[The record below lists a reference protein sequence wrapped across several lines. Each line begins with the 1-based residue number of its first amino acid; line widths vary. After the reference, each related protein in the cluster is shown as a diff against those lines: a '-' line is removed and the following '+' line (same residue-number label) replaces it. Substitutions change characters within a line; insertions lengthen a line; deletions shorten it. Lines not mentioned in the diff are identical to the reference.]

1 MAQRVLIVDD
11 DLETLRLVGLMLERE
26 DYEIS
31 VAQNGP
37 SALEKAVNDPPDL
50 ILLDVMMPEMSGFE
64 VARKLRAT
72 PQTELI
78 PIIMFTAKSQVEDRV
93 EGLEAGAD
101 AYLTKPTQPR
111 ELLAQ
116 VKALLKRSKTSQTKP
131 VESTQQRGIMTGILA
146 AKGGLGV
153 TSLATN
159 LGIATFQL
167 TKETVTVADFRPGN
181 GDLGHSL
188 GYNTPNGIL
197 QLLKRDAI
205 SASNVKRELISHSSG
220 VYLLMSPGQP
230 QDAMYMVNKIKHFK
244 AIAGHLPFISKY
256 VFLDL
261 GPSLPPITQA
271 VLEFCD
277 DFLIVLEPSP
287 YSVEQT
293 QTLIDGLY
301 ELGIGKGRI
310 QTVLLNR
317 IRSSI
322 QLSWTDVKDQLG
334 LDIANVITP
343 APDLAY
349 KARETNKPMIT
360 LQPNSLTA
368 EQYKKLAQVLLRIE

>member
-1 MAQRVLIVDD
+1 MPQKILIVDD
-11 DLETLRLVGLMLERE
+11 DPETLRLVGIMLERQG
-26 DYEIS
+26 YKINA
-31 VAQNGP
+31 AQDGFA
-37 SALEKAVNDPPDL
+37 ALEKASNDPPDL
-50 ILLDVMMPEMSGFE
+50 ILLDVMMPKMSGFE
-64 VARKLRAT
+64 VARKLRAD
-72 PQTELI
+72 PETELI

-116 VKALLKRSKTSQTKP
+116 VKALLKRSKASQPTP
-131 VESTQQRGIMTGILA
+131 TEPTQQRGIMTGILA

-153 TSLATN
+153 TSLAVN
-159 LGIATFQL
+159 LGIAAFQQ

-181 GDLGHSL
+181 GDLGLSL
-188 GYNTPNGIL
+188 GYSTPNGIL
-197 QLLKRDAI
+197 QLLKRDAV

-220 VYLLMSPGQP
+220 IYLLMSPSHP
-230 QDAMYMVNKIKHFK
+230 QDAVYINKINHFK

-261 GPSLPPITQA
+261 GPSLLPVTQA

-287 YSVEQT
+287 YSVDQT
-293 QTLIDGLY
+293 RTLINDLY

-317 IRSSI
+317 IRSSV

-349 KARETNKPMIT
+349 KARETNTPMIT